1 MIHTII
7 YENRQFA
14 GGYDLYRSSDQFPTD
29 MIRDIRTVCEY
40 ANSAGNI
47 GQSYC
52 LRCQP
57 LKNRY
62 LLSVIVRQSQG
73 NDYSSR
79 SVHQIVNFLMDD
91 EEACRLLDLPFAQ
104 TWPQLIQ
111 HVNGLLAS
119 PYDCLPG
126 GLPFLDQA
134 PDPAYKPDHR
144 FSQATLLAAASYC
157 RSNAKPRSQAY
168 FGTDGDLLADIDML
182 MQCLPRK
189 LRKDISFQVGILNVS
204 ESAGTALNFNTMDII
219 AKMQQNDFMGG
230 PSSNK
235 YVYYPGAY
243 SGSSYVFKPDSKA
256 AKEYGAIWQALQELP
271 FQKLLLQCINSWED
285 FQKLGMLAVSKNY
298 HTAALKLVPQEE
310 LIAALK
316 QMKPDY
322 SLLLT
327 LYDAAPKRYKK
338 FRNYLISAMSKAQ
351 LASSAEQSSHT
362 NNSRPNKRKNRT
374 APLLATRLIPS
385 GKLLTCLLG
394 CLLGLSVLFV
404 FLKKLIDLAVTTAD
418 AQLNITISLAHSIG
432 LLELAIA
439 FLLGVILSQVFFQ
452 LFKEIDRLFR
462 KK

>member
-1 MIHTII
+1 
-7 YENRQFA
+7 
-14 GGYDLYRSSDQFPTD
+14 
-29 MIRDIRTVCEY
+29 
-40 ANSAGNI
+40 
-47 GQSYC
+47 
-52 LRCQP
+52 
-57 LKNRY
+57 
-62 LLSVIVRQSQG
+62 
-73 NDYSSR
+73 
-79 SVHQIVNFLMDD
+79 
-91 EEACRLLDLPFAQ
+91 
-104 TWPQLIQ
+104 
-111 HVNGLLAS
+111 
-119 PYDCLPG
+119 
-126 GLPFLDQA
+126 
-134 PDPAYKPDHR
+134 
-144 FSQATLLAAASYC
+144 
-157 RSNAKPRSQAY
+157 
-168 FGTDGDLLADIDML
+168 

-338 FRNYLISAMSKAQ
+338 FRNYLTSAMSKAQ
-351 LASSAEQSSHT
+351 SASSAEQSSHT

-394 CLLGLSVLFV
+394 CLLGMSVLFV